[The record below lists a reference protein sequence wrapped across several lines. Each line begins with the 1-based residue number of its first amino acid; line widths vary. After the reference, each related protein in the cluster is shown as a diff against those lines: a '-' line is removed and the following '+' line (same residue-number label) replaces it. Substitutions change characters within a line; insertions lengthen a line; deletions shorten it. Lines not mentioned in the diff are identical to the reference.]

1 MAAPQ
6 KTVKLNNGLE
16 IPIVGLGT
24 WKSAPGE
31 VSKAVEYA
39 LKEAGYRHIDCAFG
53 YGNEK
58 EVGEGIRASG
68 VPREQIWITSKL
80 WSTYHRKVEE
90 ALDITLKNLG
100 VDYLDCASSSL

>member
-16 IPIVGLGT
+16 IPILGLGT

-39 LKEAGYRHIDCAFG
+39 LKEAGYRHIDCAMI
-53 YGNEK
+53 YQNQD
-58 EVGEGIRASG
+58 EVRLVRPSF
-68 VPREQIWITSKL
+68 P
-80 WSTYHRKVEE
+80 HR
-90 ALDITLKNLG
+90 LKP
-100 VDYLDCASSSL
+100 SSLLVSLH